1 MKGRIKNFT
10 FDMTSRKQLVTFEID
25 SDFREGY
32 ERLKNTDL
40 EIRVQKWRD
49 HRSNDANAYF
59 HVLVNA
65 IAMNRGL
72 TDDEVK
78 RQLVEDYGVVD
89 RDQNGAVGF
98 MLREG
103 IDPHRAAEYVRFYK
117 TVERDGKRFNCY
129 LLLKRT
135 REMNSQEMSRLIEGA
150 VTAAKELGIDT
161 DTPEQKMRFLN
172 YERSSNHD

>member
-32 ERLKNTDL
+32 ERLKELDL

-72 TDDEVK
+72 PDEFVK
-78 RQLVEDYGVVD
+78 RQLVEDYGVID
-89 RDQNGAVGF
+89 RDENGPVGF
-98 MLREG
+98 MLRDG
-103 IDPHRAAEYVRFYK
+103 IDPHRAAKYVRFYK
-117 TVERDGKRFNCY
+117 DIERDGKRFNCY
-129 LLLKRT
+129 LLLKPT
-135 REMNSQEMSRLIEGA
+135 HEMNSQEMARLIEGA
-150 VTAAKELGIDT
+150 IETAKELGIDT

-172 YERSSNHD
+172 YERRTP

>member
-1 MKGRIKNFT
+1 MKGRIKSFSY
-10 FDMTSRKQLVTFEID
+10 DMASRKQLVTFEID

-32 ERLKNTDL
+32 DRLKNLDL
-40 EIRVQKWRD
+40 EIRAQKWRD

-65 IAMNRGL
+65 IAINRGL

-89 RDQNGAVGF
+89 RDENGAVGF

-103 IDPHRAAEYVRFYK
+103 IDPHRAAKYVRFYK
-117 TVERDGKRFNCY
+117 TVERDGKRFGCY
-129 LLLKRT
+129 LLLKPT
-135 REMNSQEMSRLIEGA
+135 HEMDSQEMSRLIDGA
-150 VTAAKELGIDT
+150 IETAKELGIDT
-161 DTPEQKMRFLN
+161 DTPEQRMRFLN
-172 YERSSNHD
+172 YERRTP